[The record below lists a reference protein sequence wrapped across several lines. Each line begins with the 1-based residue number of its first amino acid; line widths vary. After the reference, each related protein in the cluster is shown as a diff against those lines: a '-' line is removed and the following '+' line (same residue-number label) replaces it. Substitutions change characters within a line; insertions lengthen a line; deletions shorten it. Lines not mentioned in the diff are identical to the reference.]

1 MRQPLRHQVREDG
14 ALPRL
19 LELPR
24 LQEHQGLQAGRGG
37 EDRHRRGG
45 DDGREV

>member
-1 MRQPLRHQVREDG
+1 MREVRQPLRHQVREDG

-24 LQEHQGLQAGRGG
+24 L
-37 EDRHRRGG
+37 
-45 DDGREV
+45 